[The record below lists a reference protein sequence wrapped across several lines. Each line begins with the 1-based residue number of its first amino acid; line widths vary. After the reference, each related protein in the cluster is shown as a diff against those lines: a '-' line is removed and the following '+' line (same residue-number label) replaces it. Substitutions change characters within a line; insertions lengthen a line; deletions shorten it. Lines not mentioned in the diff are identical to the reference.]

1 MKLIVI
7 LISFAILSSC
17 SSIDLSG
24 LYDDTIG
31 KVTGLKEKKK
41 DPSKL
46 GNLVHS
52 YKAGDNLV
60 CVYEYG
66 SKISNDEVGCPI

>member
-1 MKLIVI
+1 MKLSTI
-7 LISFAILSSC
+7 LISLLTLSSC
-17 SSIDLSG
+17 SNIDLSG
-24 LYDDTIG
+24 LYQDTIG